1 MDDDNNDDYN
11 NEEMTRE
18 TENTLSSSSSLT
30 SGTDVY
36 MDAVE
41 IINDELEDNKS
52 GERILFFF
60 SFTVVIKSLVTGLK
74 VNKLQSFCLI
84 F

>member
-1 MDDDNNDDYN
+1 MDDDDIDDYN
-11 NEEMTRE
+11 NEAMTRE

-52 GERILFFF
+52 GERIFFF
-60 SFTVVIKSLVTGLK
+60 FIYSSHKKSCYRIKSK
-74 VNKLQSFCLI
+74 
-84 F
+84 